1 MPDGQNRSKYV
12 FPEKTAQAG
21 VILVNP
27 GKRKVLEN
35 QYSCGFQHYLCKI
48 IIFTSDNMN
57 YVKSTELHTRKI
69 LLQNLCFYVIILLE
83 SCKEGGEKMGRE
95 NFVVND
101 SISKLFAELA
111 SARKMNKT
119 ELFAALVQDEA
130 ERRAEL
136 LTVFRQQQELERK
149 AAALRK

>member
-1 MPDGQNRSKYV
+1 
-12 FPEKTAQAG
+12 
-21 VILVNP
+21 
-27 GKRKVLEN
+27 
-35 QYSCGFQHYLCKI
+35 
-48 IIFTSDNMN
+48 
-57 YVKSTELHTRKI
+57 
-69 LLQNLCFYVIILLE
+69 
-83 SCKEGGEKMGRE
+83 MGRE
-95 NFVVND
+95 NFVVSD